1 MKVIKRNKTIED
13 FDIEKI
19 ARAINK
25 AGMGIEDARMVAKNV
40 SDLFIEDTN
49 VAVDDI
55 HDAVEAE
62 LVAMNQTDVVKQY
75 IIYRAKHK
83 KIRKIVD
90 ETNNKLI
97 QTYLDSS
104 NWDVKD
110 NANSTYSLAGLHNY
124 VTTETSRRYW
134 FNKIYSKTA
143 AKAHE
148 SGDLYIS
155 DLGMLSN
162 YCCGWDLADLLA
174 VGFRG
179 SPGKNNSKPAKHFST
194 ALNQMVNF
202 IFAMSGE
209 AAGAQAFSNVD
220 TMLAPYIYYDNLS
233 YDMVK
238 QLMQELIFSLNV
250 ATRSNAQC
258 PFSNFTLDLTC
269 PNHMKELAVMVG
281 GEMKD
286 KSYGEFQDQMDMF
299 NRAFCEVMS
308 EGDADGRVLTF
319 PIPTYN
325 ITSEFDFD
333 DPRFEPLWAMTAKYG
348 IPYFANMVSG
358 DIKPEDIRS
367 LCCRYRAVLD
377 KLAYKGGG
385 LFGAGSLTGSVGV
398 ITINLPRLGYL
409 SKDKKDFYKRL
420 DKLLEIAYDTL
431 EKKREFIEEQ
441 TERGLYPYTK
451 YYLRNIKARTGKY
464 WINHFSTIGII
475 GANECCLNM
484 FGEDITAPASREF
497 ILEVMDYLRDKLI
510 TFQERSGS
518 NWNLEA
524 TPAES
529 VTSRLARID
538 STTFKDCHY
547 QGTSENPYYTN
558 STALPVNFTEDLF
571 EYLDHQ
577 DEFQTKYTGGT
588 VAHLFLGEQIPPAA
602 AKELVRKVC
611 YNYKLPYISL
621 TPTFSV
627 CPEHGYIAGEHAE
640 CPTCNAKTEVY
651 SRIVGYLRPINN
663 WNASKEQEFRDRKT
677 FNIKG
682 E

>member
-13 FDIEKI
+13 FDTEKI

-25 AGMGIEDARMVAKNV
+25 AGMGIEDARMIAKNV

-62 LVAMNQTDVVKQY
+62 LVSMNQTDVVKQY

-90 ETNNKLI
+90 DNNSKLI
-97 QTYLDSS
+97 QNYLDSKS
-104 NWDVKD
+104 WDVKE
-110 NANSTYSLAGLHNY
+110 NANTSYSLQGLHNY
-124 VTTETSRRYW
+124 VTTEASRRYW
-134 FNKIYSKTA
+134 FNKIYSKDEV
-143 AKAHE
+143 KAHE
-148 SGDLYIS
+148 AGDFHIS
-155 DLGMLSN
+155 DLGFLSN
-162 YCCGWDLADLLA
+162 YCSGHDLTDLLT

-179 SPGKNNSKPAKHFST
+179 VVGKTSSKPAKHFRT
-194 ALNQMVNF
+194 AMNQMTNF
-202 IFAMSGE
+202 IFSMSGE
-209 AAGAQAFSNVD
+209 SAGAQAFSNVD
-220 TMLAPYIYYDNLS
+220 TLLAPFIYYDKLS
-233 YDMVK
+233 YHEVK
-238 QLMQELIFSLNV
+238 QCMQEFIFSLNI
-250 ATRSNAQC
+250 ATRVGFQY
-258 PFSNFTLDLTC
+258 PFSNLTLDLVC
-269 PNHMKELAVMVG
+269 PKHLAEQAVIIG
-281 GEMKD
+281 GVWQD
-286 KSYGEFQDQMDMF
+286 KTYGEFQNEMNMF
-299 NRAFCEVMS
+299 NKAFCEVMY
-308 EGDADGRVLTF
+308 EGDAEGRIFSF

-325 ITSEFDFD
+325 ITSEFNFD
-333 DPRFEPLWAMTAKYG
+333 DPNFEPLWKMTSKYG
-348 IPYFANMVSG
+348 IPYFANLVAG

-367 LCCRYRAVLD
+367 MCCRLSISN
-377 KLAYKGGG
+377 KSLTYKGGG
-385 LFGAGSLTGSVGV
+385 LFGAAPLTGSIGLT
-398 ITINLPRLGYL
+398 TINLPRLGYL
-409 SKDKKDFYKRL
+409 AKDKKDFYKRL
-420 DKLLEIAYDTL
+420 DKLLEMSYSIL

-441 TERGLYPYTK
+441 TERDLYPYTK

-538 STTFKDCHY
+538 SSTFKDCHY
-547 QGTSENPYYTN
+547 QGTLENPYYTN
-558 STALPVNFTEDLF
+558 STALPVNFTDDLF

-588 VAHLFLGEQIPPAA
+588 VAHLFLGEQIPPES

-611 YNYKLPYISL
+611 YNYKLPYISI

-627 CPEHGYIAGEHAE
+627 CPEHGYIAGEHQE
-640 CPTCNAKTEVY
+640 CPSCNSKTEVY

-677 FNIKG
+677 FKV
-682 E
+682 